1 MNDSKPGFILEKI
14 RQAVEQTD
22 KEISNLTIACLGLAY
37 KPDIDDLRESP
48 ALGIAHKVELMGVG
62 KLLLVEPNI
71 TEIPEGFDDSR
82 TKLVTLDKAIR
93 SAEVVVLL
101 VDHLQFKE
109 TDLGLLSGKQVV
121 DTRGSWTAL

>member
-1 MNDSKPGFILEKI
+1 
-14 RQAVEQTD
+14 
-22 KEISNLTIACLGLAY
+22 
-37 KPDIDDLRESP
+37 
-48 ALGIAHKVELMGVG
+48 MGVG
-62 KLLLVEPNI
+62 KLLLVEPYI
-71 TEIPEGFDDSR
+71 TEIPEGFDEGK
-82 TKLVTLDKAIR
+82 TKLVRADEAIR